1 MKIRKIIILLIFIS
15 IVFTTAGYA
24 AEANFSAS
32 LLTASDVEY
41 RKCHTDTRTLSMLKS
56 PWNASIATVIIK
68 SYKIISQS
76 LCNVTETSGI
86 KKRVFFHIFRRQK
99 IAG

>member
-41 RKCHTDTRTLSMLKS
+41 RKCHTDTPL
-56 PWNASIATVIIK
+56 VIHAK
-68 SYKIISQS
+68 KPVVCFNCHGDTKIIQDHQS
-76 LCNVTETSGI
+76 ITLQRN
-86 KKRVFFHIFRRQK
+86 
-99 IAG
+99 